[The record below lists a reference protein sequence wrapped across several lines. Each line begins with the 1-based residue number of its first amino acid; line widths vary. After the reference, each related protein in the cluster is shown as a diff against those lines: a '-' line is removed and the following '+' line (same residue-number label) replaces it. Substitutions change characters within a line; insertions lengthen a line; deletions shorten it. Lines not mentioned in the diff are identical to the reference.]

1 MAQPVHLILGIGQ
14 SERTAAVPRDG
25 LAGFGLKPAGVQPDV
40 IIDTFSQ
47 TKAGRGMCDLSR
59 SVPGAPRCQLRLFQQ
74 HCIIAPAFMAKMV
87 GKSDAHD
94 AAANN
99 DNACG
104 GWKFSGH
111 GKHLHMSRIF
121 CGQAK
126 RTKVPSS
133 IMNGTN
139 VSNSILERLANE
151 LTELTPEARKAAT
164 YVLENPRD
172 VGVSTVREIAQAAN
186 VKPNTVVRMARQV
199 GFEGYEDF
207 REPFRDAIRSGA
219 ADFPDRARW
228 LQDISKSGDLGGLYA
243 DMVRDVMTNIEET
256 FASIS
261 TDDLKTAAEA
271 IWSARRVFTL
281 GVGVNNSVA
290 RNFTY
295 LASTGMTEFHAIPRP
310 GSTPVD
316 DLAWADGN
324 DILIAVTCKPYRS
337 EVVEAVAIAKEQGMT
352 IVALSDSPASPIIRM
367 ADHGFVVSVE
377 TPQFFPSSVSI
388 ITLLE
393 TLLSFVIAVASDEI
407 PERVETFHKRR
418 HQLGLYYSEDA

>member
-1 MAQPVHLILGIGQ
+1 
-14 SERTAAVPRDG
+14 
-25 LAGFGLKPAGVQPDV
+25 
-40 IIDTFSQ
+40 
-47 TKAGRGMCDLSR
+47 
-59 SVPGAPRCQLRLFQQ
+59 
-74 HCIIAPAFMAKMV
+74 
-87 GKSDAHD
+87 
-94 AAANN
+94 
-99 DNACG
+99 
-104 GWKFSGH
+104 
-111 GKHLHMSRIF
+111 
-121 CGQAK
+121 
-126 RTKVPSS
+126 
-133 IMNGTN
+133 MNGTN
-139 VSNSILERLANE
+139 VSNTILNRLAGE
-151 LTELTPEARKAAT
+151 LSELTPEARKAAT

-172 VGVSTVREIAQAAN
+172 VGVSTVREIARAAN

-207 REPFRDAIRSGA
+207 REPFRDAIRNGA

-243 DMVRDVMTNIEET
+243 DMVRDVMTNIEDT
-256 FASIS
+256 FAGVS
-261 TDDLKTAAEA
+261 TEDMKAAAEA
-271 IWSARRVFTL
+271 IWNARRVFTL

-316 DLAWADGN
+316 DLAWADEN

-337 EVVEAVAIAKEQGMT
+337 EVVEAVAIAREQGMT

-388 ITLLE
+388 IALLE

-418 HQLGLYYSEDA
+418 HQLGLYFSEDT